1 MNSFFSSSDSS
12 MGTTIKQDEES
23 QDVGQSIT
31 MTEQHRASVASNG
44 PIMPV
49 AHVKNSRTSSTY
61 SGPHEVAMKEMLAS
75 IKKAVSEKIVSKM
88 VDDVLMISSLGELT
102 ETWQE

>member
-1 MNSFFSSSDSS
+1 

-31 MTEQHRASVASNG
+31 MTEQHRASVTSNG

-49 AHVKNSRTSSTY
+49 AHVKNRTSSTY

-75 IKKAVSEKIVSKM
+75 MKKAVSEKIVSKM